1 MKKGER
7 IMARCPYLEYESRG
21 ALFSQGD
28 YYCDLCKKNLS
39 ESEVNYKCK
48 TDYGDDYE
56 DCSIYKN
63 RQVFQKAKLKKL

>member
-1 MKKGER
+1 
-7 IMARCPYLEYESRG
+7 MARCPYLEYESRG

-28 YYCDLCKKNLS
+28 YYCDLCKKTLS

-56 DCSIYKN
+56 QCSIYRN
-63 RQVFQKAKLKKL
+63 R